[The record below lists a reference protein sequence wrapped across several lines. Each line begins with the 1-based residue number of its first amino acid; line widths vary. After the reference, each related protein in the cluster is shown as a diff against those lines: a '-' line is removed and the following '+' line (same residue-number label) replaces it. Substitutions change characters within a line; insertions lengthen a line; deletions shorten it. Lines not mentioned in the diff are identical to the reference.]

1 MSNSLTDSFISYIA
15 GIRRY
20 SPRTQTI
27 YRDALDRFFEW
38 LDCPYGGTGTY
49 PRTHDNSVPGNTSP
63 DRITDLIGGQT
74 IRAYEVHLLDEEKM
88 GSRTVNL
95 HLSIL
100 SSFCKHLVKEGIIA
114 ANPVRLVPKPKTS
127 KRLPVFYREDSM
139 KEYFRQTEY
148 YVSEEFLEVIIQ
160 TSDRE
165 NYRKMLNRIIVSI
178 LYGTG
183 IRRSELIG
191 LTRGSL
197 DRERSVLRVRGKG
210 DKVREIP
217 VTSSLLKEI
226 SLYLI
231 AVSSLICYAPS
242 AGTPL
247 LMTPNGGKLYPV
259 FVDRVIKEE
268 LGAVEGITG
277 RKSPH
282 VLRHTIASE
291 LLDKGADLNSIKEFL
306 GHSSLAATQVYTHST
321 IDRLQKVYN
330 NAHPRAKKGGNNGD

>member
-1 MSNSLTDSFISYIA
+1 MSNSLTDSFISYVS

-20 SPRTQTI
+20 SPRTQII
-27 YRDALDRFFEW
+27 YREALDRFFLW
-38 LDCPYGGTGTY
+38 MDCDSESPEQAAG
-49 PRTHDNSVPGNTSP
+49 RGN
-63 DRITDLIGGQT
+63 IAELIKGQT
-74 IRAYEVHLLDEEKM
+74 IRAYEVHLLDDEKM
-88 GSRTVNL
+88 GARTTNL

-100 SSFCKHLVKEGIIA
+100 SSFCKYLVKEGLLQT
-114 ANPVRLVPKPKTS
+114 NPVRLVPKPKS
-127 KRLPVFYREDSM
+127 GKRLPVFYREESM
-139 KEYFRQTEY
+139 EEYFRQTEY
-148 YVSEEFLEVIIQ
+148 YVSDEFLEVIRQ
-160 TSDRE
+160 TADKE
-165 NYRKMLNRIIVSI
+165 NYRKMLNRLIVSI

-191 LTRGSL
+191 LTRGSV
-197 DRERSVLRVRGKG
+197 DTERSVLRVRGKG

-217 VTSSLLKEI
+217 MTSSLLKEI

-231 AVSSLICYAPS
+231 AVSSLICFAPTLE
-242 AGTPL
+242 TPL
-247 LMTPNGGKLYPV
+247 LMTPDGGKLYPV
-259 FVDRVIKEE
+259 FVDRTIKEE
-268 LGAVEGITG
+268 LGDVAGITG

-321 IDRLQKVYN
+321 IERLQKVYN

>member
-1 MSNSLTDSFISYIA
+1 MSNSLTDGFISYIS

-20 SPRTQTI
+20 SPRTRTI
-27 YRDALDRFFEW
+27 YRDALDRFFSW
-38 LDCPYGGTGTY
+38 LDCGSPEIS
-49 PRTHDNSVPGNTSP
+49 HDWAMNL
-63 DRITDLIGGQT
+63 ITGQT
-74 IRAYEVHLLDEEKM
+74 IRAYEVHLLDEQKV
-88 GSRTVNL
+88 GARTANL

-100 SSFCKHLVKEGIIA
+100 SSFCRYLVKEGLLQT
-114 ANPVRLVPKPKTS
+114 NPVRLVPKPKTD

-139 KEYFRQTEY
+139 NEYFRQTEY
-148 YVSEEFLEVIIQ
+148 FTSEEFLEVIRQ
-160 TSDRE
+160 TGDKE
-165 NYRKMLNRIIVSI
+165 NYRKMLNRLIVSI

-183 IRRSELIG
+183 IRRSELIN
-191 LTRGSL
+191 LTHGSL
-197 DRERSVLRVRGKG
+197 DKERSVLRVKGKG

-217 VTSSLLKEI
+217 VTCSLLKEI

-231 AVSSLICYAPS
+231 AVRSLICYAPS

-247 LMTPNGGKLYPV
+247 LMTPAGGKLYPV
-259 FVDRVIKEE
+259 FVDRAIKEE
-268 LGAVEGITG
+268 LGTVAGITG

-321 IDRLQKVYN
+321 IERLQKVYN

>member
-1 MSNSLTDSFISYIA
+1 MSNSLTDRFISYIN
-15 GIRRY
+15 GVRRY
-20 SPRTQTI
+20 SPRTQTV
-27 YRDALDRFFEW
+27 YRDALDRFFSW
-38 LDCPYGGTGTY
+38 LDCPE
-49 PRTHDNSVPGNTSP
+49 NE
-63 DRITDLIGGQT
+63 TDCPKLMSGQT

-100 SSFCKHLVKEGIIA
+100 SSFCRYLVKEGLLQT
-114 ANPVRLVPKPKTS
+114 NPVRLIPKPKTE

-139 KEYFRQTEY
+139 AEYFRQTDY
-148 YVSEEFLEVIIQ
+148 FVSEEFLETILQ
-160 TSDRE
+160 TADRE

-191 LTRGSL
+191 LTQGSL
-197 DRERSVLRVRGKG
+197 DTERSILRVRGKG

-231 AVSSLICYAPS
+231 AIRSLICCASS
-242 AGTPL
+242 AETPL
-247 LMTPNGGKLYPV
+247 LMTPTGGKLYPV
-259 FVDRVIKEE
+259 YVDRAIKEE
-268 LGAVEGITG
+268 LGEIGSITG

-321 IDRLQKVYN
+321 IERLQKVYN
-330 NAHPRAKKGGNNGD
+330 NAHPRANNGGNNGD

>member
-1 MSNSLTDSFISYIA
+1 MSNSPTDGFISYIS

-20 SPRTQTI
+20 SPRTQTV
-27 YRDALDRFFEW
+27 YRDALDRFFLW
-38 LDCPYGGTGTY
+38 LDCGSDAEKGKNNQTA
-49 PRTHDNSVPGNTSP
+49 NL
-63 DRITDLIGGQT
+63 ITGQT
-74 IRAYEVHLLDEEKM
+74 IRAYEVHLLDGEKM
-88 GSRTVNL
+88 NSRTVNL

-100 SSFCKHLVKEGIIA
+100 SSFCRYLVREGLLQT
-114 ANPVRLVPKPKTS
+114 NPVRLVPKPKTD

-148 YVSEEFLEVIIQ
+148 YASEEFLEVIIQ
-160 TSDRE
+160 TGSKVD
-165 NYRKMLNRIIVSI
+165 YRKMLNRLTVSI

-191 LTRGSL
+191 LTQGSL
-197 DRERSVLRVRGKG
+197 DTVRSVLRVRGKG

-231 AVSSLICYAPS
+231 AVRSLICFAPS

-247 LMTPNGGKLYPV
+247 LMTPAGGKLYPV
-259 FVDRVIKEE
+259 YVDRAIKEE
-268 LGAVEGITG
+268 LGGIGSITG

-321 IDRLQKVYN
+321 IERLQKVYN
-330 NAHPRAKKGGNNGD
+330 NAHPRAKNGGNNGD